1 MIAGDLQFKNIFY
14 FDFRVLEGEEETA
27 FLDAVKD
34 VREVKKKYEVKR
46 KVLKTKRHP
55 ADGIDKSKDDEIAK
69 LKAEL
74 LAGSKKPEEEPEQ
87 QETKPV
93 AEGGEDVKEGKCRY
107 FVGRLYTSFFGNK
120 KNLLQLAKP

>member
-1 MIAGDLQFKNIFY
+1 MYLIAGDLRFKNIFY

-74 LAGSKKPEEEPEQ
+74 LAGSKKPEEEPVQ
-87 QETKPV
+87 QETKPRKKENCKKRV
-93 AEGGEDVKEGKCRY
+93 DVGPE
-107 FVGRLYTSFFGNK
+107 VEK
-120 KNLLQLAKP
+120 KRNVSEYMVPMER

>member
-1 MIAGDLQFKNIFY
+1 MIAGDLQLKNIFY

-74 LAGSKKPEEEPEQ
+74 LAGSKKPEEVPEQ

-93 AEGGEDVKEGKCRY
+93 AEGGEDVKEGKCHY
-107 FVGRLYTSFFGNK
+107 FVCRLYTYLDIFG
-120 KNLLQLAKP
+120 Q

>member
-1 MIAGDLQFKNIFY
+1 MTYLIAGDLQLKNIFY

-55 ADGIDKSKDDEIAK
+55 ADGIDKSKTTR
-69 LKAEL
+69 
-74 LAGSKKPEEEPEQ
+74 SP
-87 QETKPV
+87 
-93 AEGGEDVKEGKCRY
+93 
-107 FVGRLYTSFFGNK
+107 S
-120 KNLLQLAKP
+120 